1 MPQKHTEF
9 GTRKNYSQTPP
20 QPNNQT
26 NKTNQT
32 QPQTKNWIQTKPQTK
47 PEPNDQPFIRS
58 FFRDDGFTVSW
69 IPGVAYERHVQAGG
83 RRIEGTW
90 GTQNHQKP
98 CFSPNSV
105 STLWGSYGR
114 SKEWCPWGVLLPLL
128 VSTAQA
134 RTEFRL
140 RRQCAVDLWA
150 RDFGSFYR
158 VSVHFLKQNVVLR
171 DRCRRSDGFG
181 GSKREFTWQVQGIG
195 HIVKIVAGAVFWTW
209 PKRWQACVIR
219 RIAFYVAGTGNTHH
233 GSYIL
238 RSKGSIPEK
247 GCIFGIWTWGSVC
260 VASAAFR
267 MTSGHD
273 FVARAVLLKHVSI
286 FVEVSHKT
294 LVLELRIFSFRGS
307 LAQNARFGAPELQF
321 SRKSRT
327 KRSFW
332 SSGASVFE
340 EVSHKTLVLELR
352 SFSFRGSLAQNARF
366 GAPELQFSR
375 KSRTKRSFWK
385 SGSSV
390 FEEVSHKTLVLEV
403 RSFSFRGSLAEF
415 ARLQYLDASGPKL
428 DPNTE
433 ILRQRSCRSGPTG
446 SW

>member
-1 MPQKHTEF
+1 M
-9 GTRKNYSQTPP
+9 GA
-20 QPNNQT
+20 
-26 NKTNQT
+26 
-32 QPQTKNWIQTKPQTK
+32 
-47 PEPNDQPFIRS
+47 
-58 FFRDDGFTVSW
+58 GFWVVL
-69 IPGVAYERHVQAGG
+69 PGVRALFEA
-83 RRIEGTW
+83 
-90 GTQNHQKP
+90 K
-98 CFSPNSV
+98 
-105 STLWGSYGR
+105 R
-114 SKEWCPWGVLLPLL
+114 S
-128 VSTAQA
+128 
-134 RTEFRL
+134 
-140 RRQCAVDLWA
+140 
-150 RDFGSFYR
+150 
-158 VSVHFLKQNVVLR
+158 
-171 DRCRRSDGFG
+171 
-181 GSKREFTWQVQGIG
+181 FTWQVQEVGWLWRIETW
-195 HIVKIVAGAVFWTW
+195 VYVAGARNRTHCENRGRRSILWTW
-209 PKRWQACVIR
+209 PKRWQACVTR

-273 FVARAVLLKHVSI
+273 FVAGAVLLKHVSI
-286 FVEVSHKT
+286 FVEVSYKK

-307 LAQNARFGAPELQF
+307 LAQNARFGSPELQF
-321 SRKSRT
+321 SRKSPT

-332 SSGASVFE
+332 KSGSSVFE
-340 EVSHKTLVLELR
+340 EVSRKTLVLELR

-375 KSRTKRSFWK
+375 KSRAKRSFWK

-403 RSFSFRGSLAEF
+403 RIFSFRGSLAEF